1 MFSWSREELH
11 LLEGC
16 FLGQERNCI
25 YLQEAAVCIS
35 SLIQTGIVT
44 IQSWTSV
51 TEVNL
56 SPLTPRQEFCVVFPD
71 QMLWCPKLSAP
82 YEPQIPTSFYPH
94 CLSTAL
100 SASYSLDFFLLLAKK
115 KKKDTWG
122 KRVTNAGSHFC
133 ILFLSQIFVLKFF
146 TALLTLEGLQIFVL
160 LSSFLAVLKRRVGFY
175 FMCVI
180 DCMQK

>member
-1 MFSWSREELH
+1 MPDIVCRKHRDLG
-11 LLEGC
+11 GC

-51 TEVNL
+51 TEVTL

-82 YEPQIPTSFYPH
+82 YEPQILTSFYPH

-100 SASYSLDFFLLLAKK
+100 SASYSLDFFLLWWKK
-115 KKKDTWG
+115 KKKTPG
-122 KRVTNAGSHFC
+122 EKG
-133 ILFLSQIFVLKFF
+133 SQILARISVFYSFPYLFYKED
-146 TALLTLEGLQIFVL
+146 LLIKCSVFAI
-160 LSSFLAVLKRRVGFY
+160 SS
-175 FMCVI
+175 
-180 DCMQK
+180 